1 MSGYFTLPEGRL
13 NGLFDF
19 QTTFSESLLIFQN
32 NNMKNIRNFSII
44 AHIDHGKSTLADR
57 FIQYCGGLDLREMST
72 QVLDSM
78 DIEKE
83 RGITIKAQTA
93 ALNYKARDGQVYQL
107 NLIDTPGHV
116 DFSYEVSRSLSAC
129 EGALL
134 VVDASQGV
142 EAQTVANCYTAIDL
156 GVEVVPVL
164 NKIDLPAADPERVE
178 QEIEDIIGIDAV
190 GAVQCSA
197 KSGIG
202 VEDVLEEI
210 VAKIPAPTGDEN
222 APLQAVIVDSWFD
235 NYVGV
240 VMLIRVKNG
249 TIKLKD
255 KVRFMS
261 TKAETQVEQLGVF
274 TPKSVQE
281 QELKSGEVGFL
292 ITGVQ
297 ELGQAKVGDTVTL
310 VANPASEPLPGFQE
324 VQSQVFAGLY
334 PVESHD
340 YEALRDALEKLQLND
355 ASLKFEPEVS
365 QALGFGF
372 RCGFLGLLH
381 LEIVQERLEREF
393 DMDLITT
400 APTVV
405 YEVVLKSGEK
415 IEVENPSKLPD
426 IGSIETILEPIITAT
441 ILVPQEYVG
450 NVMTLCNQKRGVQV
464 NMQYMG
470 RQVMLTYDL
479 PMNEVVM
486 DFFDKLKS
494 TSRGYASLDY
504 HFKEF
509 QPSDLIKLDIMVNG
523 EKVDALSL
531 IVHRQSAVHRGRE
544 LAAKMRELIPRQ
556 MFDIAVQAAIGS
568 QIIARENVKALRKNV
583 LAKCYGGDITRK
595 KKLLEKQKAGKRRMK
610 QVGNVEI
617 PQSAFLAI
625 LQVSDK

>member
-1 MSGYFTLPEGRL
+1 
-13 NGLFDF
+13 
-19 QTTFSESLLIFQN
+19 
-32 NNMKNIRNFSII
+32 MKNIRNFSII

-210 VAKIPAPTGDEN
+210 VAKVPAPTGDEN

-281 QELKSGEVGFL
+281 QELKAGEVGFL
-292 ITGVQ
+292 ITGVK

-544 LAAKMRELIPRQ
+544 LASKMRELIPRQ